1 MTPEHFRSLYLEL
14 MDDNPFT
21 LRAVLK
27 VLEIS
32 FTTTVPTLAVTMA
45 ERPRLL
51 VNLDFVQEWC
61 QTEREVK
68 ALICHEFLHI
78 LLRHTEQE
86 RPPGKAWH
94 IAQDAVINA
103 IIHRHLGADYSSLM
117 SRFYARATG
126 LAMLLRPPGLGGI
139 RHSMAFS
146 SATNQLMT
154 AWQALYEGRLVADD
168 IASLAAS
175 LPPDP
180 QLDAVPLLGGHD
192 ENAQAAGSPRR
203 SPAVLTSAL
212 DRVLATIDG
221 AGIWRDCAGRGI
233 GSFTLNY
240 RHDHAAVAEQARWRQ
255 QTLRI
260 LRQHLLPDRHG
271 ARARPEPGSCHLQ
284 VLSPADRRATLR
296 ALWSPFMP
304 EAAWP
309 ASHPGARASAQ
320 VYLDAS
326 GSMHAEMPLIIAL
339 LSRLSGHIRRPFWA
353 FSDVVSPARIENS
366 RLVTYSTGDTV
377 FGCVLRHLART
388 RPAAAVVVT
397 DGHIETL
404 APELVAA
411 AHGTRLHVIV
421 TAGGAT
427 QRLREAGIAFT
438 QLAAL
443 PG

>member
-32 FTTTVPTLAVTMA
+32 FTATVPTLAVTMA

-51 VNLDFVQEWC
+51 VNLAFVQEWC

-78 LLRHTEQE
+78 LLRHTEQFHRQGE
-86 RPPGKAWH
+86 AEH

-103 IIHRHLGADYSSLM
+103 IIHRHLGPAYSSLM

-126 LAMLLRPPGLGGI
+126 LARLLRPPEKYATTPSTS
-139 RHSMAFS
+139 HSP
-146 SATNQLMT
+146 ATSQLLQ
-154 AWQALYEGRLVADD
+154 AWRALYEGRLVSDD
-168 IASLAAS
+168 ITNLAAS
-175 LPPDP
+175 LPQDP
-180 QLDAVPLLGGHD
+180 GMDAVVLLGGHD
-192 ENAQAAGSPRR
+192 ESAETPGASTPL
-203 SPAVLTSAL
+203 PAVLSQAL
-212 DRVLATIDG
+212 GRVLAAIDG
-221 AGIWRDCAGRGI
+221 EGIWRDCEQRGV

-260 LRQHLLPDRHG
+260 LRQHLLPDTHG
-271 ARARPEPGSCHLQ
+271 ARARPEPGSCHLP

-296 ALWSPFMP
+296 ALWSPFLP

-309 ASHPGARASAQ
+309 ASHPGARATAQ

-326 GSMHAEMPLIIAL
+326 GSMHAEMPLMIAL
-339 LSRLSGHIRRPFWA
+339 LSRLSSHIRRPFWA
-353 FSDVVSPARIENS
+353 FSDVVSPARIENG
-366 RLVTYSTGDTV
+366 RLVTYSTGDTA
-377 FGCVLRHLART
+377 FSCVLRHLART

-411 AHGTRLHVIV
+411 AQGTRLHVIV

-438 QLAAL
+438 QLAAQ